1 MPRAKTKKTQISK
14 SGFIRQQPTTMS
26 AAEIVA
32 KAKDAGITIRPGL
45 IYEVRRAK
53 KATKKGT
60 AKKTAPMA
68 TKKAT
73 KPPKS
78 KADFVRGLPTST
90 PAKQVVTLAK
100 AAGIKLDVRY
110 VYNVRGADKAKRK
123 QKRSA
128 AKVTTSTPTFTN
140 GARPSV
146 NSSVET
152 LLKAIGAE
160 LGLGKAIE
168 ILAGERARVTAVI
181 DG

>member
-53 KATKKGT
+53 KAKKGA
-60 AKKTAPMA
+60 AKPITKNGA
-68 TKKAT
+68 TLKSAAKH
-73 KPPKS
+73 S
-78 KADFVRGLPTST
+78 KAAFVRSLPAST

-100 AAGIKLDVRY
+100 AAGIRLDVSY
-110 VYNVRGADKAKRK
+110 VYNVRGADRAARK
-123 QKRSA
+123 KTRAA
-128 AKVTTSTPTFTN
+128 AKAMTSTPTSTN
-140 GARPSV
+140 GARPSG
-146 NSSVET
+146 NSNAET

-168 ILAGERARVTAVI
+168 ILHGERARVRSI
-181 DG
+181 MRG